1 MEQRI
6 GSRDPGSTKE
16 RCVLRSS
23 ELNKLIDGLC
33 AVRHR
38 LFTVDQREIAVYY
51 VRLSSIAVAQLE
63 ARLVIR
69 LQGNAEQYSS
79 TIPLI
84 RLKRPSMYSSF

>member
-1 MEQRI
+1 M
-6 GSRDPGSTKE
+6 
-16 RCVLRSS
+16 LRSS